1 MFKTLHIYRSIV
13 KASGLRILISAVL
26 PLCFVSAASGQ
37 MIQIVS
43 PANNSVSEY
52 NSQTITAKG
61 WAGFNAELWVDNKL
75 AQKGTVRIDGIIDFI
90 NVQVPSGNRKF
101 ETRLVN
107 PDGSVIDADSI
118 ALHIL
123 GGPAALSIE
132 LADSTLR
139 ANGASSTKGKVRV
152 FDAWGFPLQQNI
164 VVTVSAENG
173 KILTD
178 DIDPQTPGTQIQ
190 LIRGVAQFEYQAG
203 RTTGQAMITAQTEQA
218 KAESALSLAMPL
230 EPLTVVGLINGSAAG
245 MSESGDRSGL
255 ADPSSFAK
263 GLTMDGRAAVYAR
276 GSFGDD
282 YLITGSYD
290 SDRRNRSSLFRTL
303 DPDYLYSIYG
313 DNSLLTYDAQTQSPL
328 YIKIEK
334 NRDYLLY
341 GDFNTDL
348 SSQEFTLYN
357 RSLTGVKA
365 EHQDDNWK
373 VKVFGALT
381 DHKVV
386 HTEIRGEGLSGFY
399 NLGST
404 QIVVGSE
411 KVSIE
416 VRDKNH
422 SEIIINSTD
431 NFRFNDYDIDYDQG
445 TVFFKQPVPALD
457 PNNNPVWIVVTFEA
471 VTASASTYVAGANVE
486 RRIDNHLSIGIT
498 GVTEEQSP
506 TNYTLFGL
514 NSKYQLN
521 DAVLVSG
528 EFARSNDFAEE
539 TGGKSTGDAYKV
551 EAAVSPFAQLSMHT
565 YYRRMEEGFY
575 NIRESSSRIE
585 RGTVKYGVG
594 GNYKIGSSTDI
605 TADYYET
612 YQDAAYGVSDLT
624 SLSGGVTH
632 HFGSRLTAQAHVT
645 NLQSYTPDSVA
656 GTMQRSTLL
665 TAGASYVAG
674 DAVKITA
681 QHEQNLGSTPDAA
694 SPTADA
700 IIAETKIAKDISA
713 NIEERLDEGGGNLT
727 TVGLATNVM
736 EGMQAYS
743 KYEIGDAA
751 GAYRNM
757 ISVGLKNKIKLP
769 YDLTA
774 NLSYERTKDLN
785 QRVDE
790 TSTNDHD
797 AYSVGLEYLPK
808 DPFKASTKIE
818 FGSDNTSKKMN
829 YTFDADYRFKKDLSA
844 ILKYTLSEDNAV
856 ASSGYR
862 TMSHWIAGLAYR
874 PVESNDFNILGKFE
888 VKQDDNHYVSPYDDY
903 QAMIGSVHAYFEPVR
918 RFELG
923 LKFAYKVAFDG
934 SDDYSVTTHSSFYL
948 ARGTYDINEKMDV
961 AAEFRTLMQV
971 EANDMLYGYSAEV
984 GYVVIKNLRLAAGY
998 NFKGY
1003 VERDLVDNNLWSAGP
1018 FLKFSFKFGEDL
1030 FGK

>member
-1 MFKTLHIYRSIV
+1 M
-13 KASGLRILISAVL
+13 KASGLRTLIAAVL
-26 PLCFVSAASGQ
+26 SGCFVFAASGQ

-43 PANNSVSEY
+43 PANNSVSEL

-61 WAGFNAELWVDNKL
+61 WAGFNAELWVDNQL
-75 AQKGTVRIDGIIDFI
+75 VQKGTVRIDGIIDFI
-90 NVQVPSGNRKF
+90 NVPAPSGNRKF
-101 ETRLVN
+101 EARLVN

-118 ALHIL
+118 SLHIL
-123 GGPAALSIE
+123 GGPAVLSIE
-132 LADSTLR
+132 LADSALR

-152 FDAWGFPLQQNI
+152 FDAWGFPLQENVI
-164 VVTVSAENG
+164 VTVSAENG
-173 KILTD
+173 KILTED
-178 DIDPQTPGTQIQ
+178 LDPQTPGTQIQ

-203 RTTGQAMITAQTEQA
+203 HITGQAKITAQTEQV
-218 KAESALSLAMPL
+218 KAESGISLTMPL
-230 EPLTVVGLINGSAAG
+230 EPLTVVGLLNGSAAG
-245 MSESGDRSGL
+245 MSESGDRTEL

-263 GLTMDGRAAVYAR
+263 GLTLDGRAAVYAR

-290 SDRRNRSSLFRTL
+290 SDRRNRTSLFRSL

-313 DNSLLTYDAQTQSPL
+313 DNSMLTYDAQTQSPL

-365 EHQDDNWK
+365 EHQDDDWK
-373 VKVFGALT
+373 VKAFGSLT
-381 DHKVV
+381 NHKVV
-386 HTEIRGEGLSGFY
+386 HTEIRGEGLSGYY

-416 VRDKNH
+416 IRDKNH
-422 SEIIINSTD
+422 SEIVINSTD
-431 NFRFNDYDIDYDQG
+431 NFRFSDYDIDYDQG
-445 TVFFKQPVPALD
+445 TLFFKQPVPALD

-471 VTASASTYVAGANVE
+471 ITSSASTYVAGANVE
-486 RRIDNHLSIGIT
+486 RRIDSHLSVGLT

-521 DAVLVSG
+521 NILLVSG
-528 EFARSNDFAEE
+528 EIARSNDFAEE

-551 EAAVSPFAQLSMHT
+551 EATISPFAQLSMHT

-575 NIRESSSRIE
+575 NIRESSGRIE
-585 RGTVKYGVG
+585 RGSIKYGIG
-594 GNYKIGSSTDI
+594 GNYKIGSATDI

-612 YQDAAYGVSDLT
+612 YEDAAYGVSDLT

-632 HFGSRLTAQAHVT
+632 HFTDRLTAQAHVT
-645 NLQSYTPDSVA
+645 DLQSYIPDSIS
-656 GTMQRSTLL
+656 GTTQHSALL

-674 DAVKITA
+674 EAVKITA
-681 QHEQNLGSTPDAA
+681 QHEQNLGSTQDQA
-694 SPTADA
+694 SPNANA
-700 IIAETKIAKDISA
+700 IIAETKITKDISV
-713 NIEERLDEGGGNLT
+713 NVEERLDEGGGSLA
-727 TVGLATNVM
+727 TVGLSTNVM

-743 KYEIGDAA
+743 KYEIGDAS

-757 ISVGLKNKIKLP
+757 ISIGLKNKIKLP

-785 QRVDE
+785 ERVDE
-790 TSTNDHD
+790 TSTNDHN
-797 AYSVGLEYLPK
+797 AYSLGLEYLPK
-808 DPFKASTKIE
+808 DPFKVSTKIE
-818 FGSDNTSKKMN
+818 FGSDDTTKKMN
-829 YTFDADYRFKKDLSA
+829 YTFNADYRFKKDLSA
-844 ILKYTLSEDNAV
+844 ILKYSLSEDD
-856 ASSGYR
+856 ASSSSYQ
-862 TMSHWIAGLAYR
+862 TISHWIVGLAYR
-874 PVESNDFNILGKFE
+874 PVESNDVNIIGKFE
-888 VKQDDNHYVSPYDDY
+888 YKENDNHYVTPYDDSR
-903 QAMIGSVHAYFEPVR
+903 AIISSVHAYFEPIR

-923 LKFAYKVAFDG
+923 LKFAYKVALDG
-934 SDDYSVTTHSSFYL
+934 SDVYAITTHSSFYL

-984 GYVVIKNLRLAAGY
+984 GYVVVKNLRLAAGY

-1018 FLKFSFKFGEDL
+1018 FLKFSLKFGEDL